1 MLFCLFAGLYPEI
14 PEGSQ
19 LDFSALKEE
28 VPLLASVT
36 PFIYLFSVCFGG
48 FFFKLSIHTLSLCF
62 DWQGEWLLLF
72 NYLIPFSELLDQS
85 GQALDCEG
93 AGARVN
99 IKTEQVSGLRWNSY
113 QNVYLTRA

>member
-1 MLFCLFAGLYPEI
+1 MFTFCLFAGVYPEI
-14 PEGSQ
+14 PEVSQ

-28 VPLLASVT
+28 VPVFTAPS
-36 PFIYLFSVCFGG
+36 PFVYSYVCVS
-48 FFFKLSIHTLSLCF
+48 FKLFIHTINPIMLSLCF

-99 IKTEQVSGLRWNSY
+99 IKTEQVRRLI
-113 QNVYLTRA
+113 